1 MQDISGGTVTL
12 KEGEHLSKERTPEDV
27 KNDAI
32 IKFATEMYSKTTIGT
47 VLNIKS
53 KENLLTRVQSYI
65 LILREWPDFVHLD
78 AALMTAAIFLT
89 ILAPKNVGIIDIDA
103 IIDSVTSEIPKK
115 KNVPIPDVEREI
127 KFIVYRYWKLL
138 TSLSA

>member
-12 KEGEHLSKERTPEDV
+12 KEGEHRSKERTPEDV

-65 LILREWPDFVHLD
+65 LILREWPDFVHLE
-78 AALMTAAIFLT
+78 AVLMTAAIFLT
-89 ILAPKNVGIIDIDA
+89 ILAPKNVGIIDIDV
-103 IIDSVTSEIPKK
+103 IIDIVTSEIPKK
-115 KNVPIPDVEREI
+115 KNVPIPDIEQEI

-138 TSLSA
+138 ASLSA